1 MAPSP
6 REPEEQDLLDFEIRC
21 PVKTRVLSILRNV
34 ATCVARE
41 AGFADEEI
49 DQIEMAVDEA
59 CANVIR
65 HAYSADQEG
74 NTPNIEP
81 VDFILHLQVCI
92 SENRVSF
99 RVRDRGVGLNKRPTG
114 AGSIDEYVKR
124 GGKGGLGIYI
134 IRNFM
139 DEVDYE
145 CPPGEGTILTMTK
158 YLKA

>member
-1 MAPSP
+1 MASP
-6 REPEEQDLLDFEIRC
+6 PCQPVEQDVLDFEIRC

-41 AGFADEEI
+41 AGFCEEDI

-65 HAYSADQEG
+65 HAYSAGSDGQL
-74 NTPNIEP
+74 PKIEP
-81 VDFILHLQVCI
+81 ADFVLHLQVCV
-92 SENRVSF
+92 SENRISF
-99 RVRDRGVGLNKRPTG
+99 RVRDRGVGLDKKPGG
-114 AGSIDEYVKR
+114 ARSIEEYVKR

>member
-1 MAPSP
+1 MAQPP
-6 REPEEQDLLDFEIRC
+6 REPAEQDVLDFEIRC

-65 HAYSADQEG
+65 HAYSVDAEG
-74 NTPNIEP
+74 RCPDVAP
-81 VDFILHLQVCI
+81 ADFILHLQVCV
-92 SENRVSF
+92 SENRISF
-99 RVRDRGVGLNKRPTG
+99 RVRDHGVGLNKKPGG
-114 AGSIDEYVKR
+114 AGSIEEYVKR

>member
-1 MAPSP
+1 MAPSG
-6 REPEEQDLLDFEIRC
+6 EPAEEEVLDFEIRC
-21 PVKTRVLSILRNV
+21 PVKTRVLSILRCV
-34 ATCVARE
+34 ATTVARE
-41 AGFADEEI
+41 VGFVEAEI

-65 HAYSADQEG
+65 HAY
-74 NTPNIEP
+74 TPDPSGKLP
-81 VDFILHLQVCI
+81 VISPSDCVLHMRVSV

-99 RVRDRGVGLNKRPTG
+99 CVRDKGVGLDRKPAG
-114 AGSIDEYVKR
+114 AASVDEYVKR